1 MSAAPRL
8 ISALFPTKRLR
19 IVERSATL
27 TATNVQEDSSMRI
40 ISKWIFRKVVEFF
53 TLDPVYPVSR

>member
-1 MSAAPRL
+1 M
-8 ISALFPTKRLR
+8 
-19 IVERSATL
+19 
-27 TATNVQEDSSMRI
+27 QEDSSMRV